1 MIGYLRAVIS
11 HRIQQDK
18 VNEEILPSGYL
29 FTCVRVRLRVF
40 TWLLPMSD
48 RVEKFRYSGEKA
60 ERLDKF
66 LVTCLP
72 EFSRARLQGLIEA
85 GLVLV
90 SGLPARKS
98 GQMLDVGFEVEVR
111 IPPPVPSG
119 LTGED
124 IPLDIIFENH
134 DLIVINKPAGMVV
147 HPAAGHASGTLV
159 NAVLGYDPEM
169 EGIGGEERPGL
180 VHRLDKETSG
190 LIVLAKNE
198 RAHNWLQDQF
208 RLRKVEK
215 TYLALVDGKPPTP
228 TGRVEAPIGRDP
240 SHRKKMAIVSAGKGR
255 EAVSEYKTLEVFKE
269 HTLLEFHPQTG
280 RTHQIRLHCLFL
292 GCPIV
297 GDSVYGKRN
306 FTLDINRHFLHA
318 FRLKILLPKEDQP
331 RTFEADLPA
340 ELKKVMEEVRRA
352 Q

>member
-1 MIGYLRAVIS
+1 V
-11 HRIQQDK
+11 
-18 VNEEILPSGYL
+18 
-29 FTCVRVRLRVF
+29 
-40 TWLLPMSD
+40 SD
-48 RVEKFRYSGEKA
+48 RIEKFQFDGGKA

-72 EFSRARLQGLIEA
+72 EFSRARLQGLIA
-85 GLVLV
+85 DGLVFIN
-90 SGLPARKS
+90 GTAARKS
-98 GQMLDVGFEVEVR
+98 GQTLEAGAEVEVH
-111 IPPPVPSG
+111 IPPPVPGG

-124 IPLDIIFENH
+124 IPLNIIFEND
-134 DLIVINKPAGMVV
+134 DLIIVNKPAGMVV

-159 NAVLGYDPEM
+159 NAVLGYDPDM

-198 RAHNWLQDQF
+198 RAHNWLQEQF
-208 RLRKVEK
+208 RLRTVEK

-240 SHRKKMAIVSAGKGR
+240 NQRKKMAVRSAGKGR
-255 EAVSEYKTLEVFKE
+255 EAVSEYKTLESFRE
-269 HTLLEFHPQTG
+269 HTLLEFHPHTG
-280 RTHQIRLHCLFL
+280 RTHQIRLHCAFL

-297 GDSVYGKRN
+297 GDAVYGKRN
-306 FTLDINRHFLHA
+306 FTVEINRHFLHA
-318 FRLKILLPKEDQP
+318 FRLKIVLPNEKEP
-331 RTFEADLPA
+331 RTFEAELPV
-340 ELKKVMEEVRRA
+340 ELARALEEVKRV